1 MEYQFPE
8 FIYLRPV
15 FIGFII
21 ILLVLLFGV
30 IFLNKNIVNL
40 FSVVSITFIC
50 TSVSAI
56 TLYSSGYIVD
66 EYNLAG
72 DPISFYMFFII
83 LVLSIVNLL
92 VFTTRYKKSML

>member
-50 TSVSAI
+50 ISVSAI

-72 DPISFYMFFII
+72 DPISFYMFFVI
-83 LVLSIVNLL
+83 LVLAFLNLII
-92 VFTTRYKKSML
+92 FMTRYKKSML

>member
-30 IFLNKNIVNL
+30 IFLNNNIVNL

-50 TSVSAI
+50 TSISAI
-56 TLYSSGYIVD
+56 TLYTSGYIAD
-66 EYNLAG
+66 AYNLAG
-72 DPISFYMFFII
+72 DLISFYMFFVI
-83 LVLSIVNLL
+83 LVLSFLNLII
-92 VFTTRYKKSML
+92 FMTRYKKSML

>member
-72 DPISFYMFFII
+72 DPISFYMFFVI
-83 LVLSIVNLL
+83 LVLAFLNLII
-92 VFTTRYKKSML
+92 FMTRYKKSML

>member
-56 TLYSSGYIVD
+56 TFYSSGYIVD

-72 DPISFYMFFII
+72 DPISFYMFFVI
-83 LVLSIVNLL
+83 LVLAFLNLII
-92 VFTTRYKKSML
+92 FMTRYKKSML

>member
-72 DPISFYMFFII
+72 DPISFYMFFVI
-83 LVLSIVNLL
+83 LVLAFLNLII
-92 VFTTRYKKSML
+92 FITRYKKSML